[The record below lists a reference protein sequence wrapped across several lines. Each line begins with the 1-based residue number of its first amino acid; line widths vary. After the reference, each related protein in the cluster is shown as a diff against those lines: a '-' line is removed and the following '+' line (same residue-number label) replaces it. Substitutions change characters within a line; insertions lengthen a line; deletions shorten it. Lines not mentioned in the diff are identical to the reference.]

1 MGQVLNESLLNV
13 IAIEDAS
20 MGKLLFSN
28 KLAKLMIIL
37 ALVLFVSLPISRPF
51 EIVMAQSPDQ
61 SQNYTREFSWDYGGN
76 HWIWNLSIP
85 VSLYYAYK
93 AVPDSIRTQNGPAG
107 YDMMVTTKD
116 SYMQTLT
123 EKLNETANQLGYGP
137 VDKVNFV
144 LAFVQSIPYSS
155 DLNTTGFEEYPRFPI
170 EVLVDQTGD
179 CDCKADLFATLT
191 LSLGYGAVLINPP
204 DHLAVG
210 VLGDNLQ
217 GTYWTYQNQT
227 YYYAETTGIGFKVG
241 DLPDEFKGKS
251 AYVYPI
257 DENKQFVVNSQ
268 SGYTTAPDP
277 SISPYTENTPTPT
290 QNSGPTATVSPD
302 ITQPSIQ
309 PVQPISLNLIS
320 EYPILF
326 IAIVAAIVFSIVI
339 TVKTATNKQ
348 PKPEQ
353 IVYSEPSISPLENQN
368 ISENKPID
376 NTDANEATPK
386 FCIYCGESNKSFASY
401 CEKCGKK
408 IT

>member
-1 MGQVLNESLLNV
+1 MV
-13 IAIEDAS
+13 
-20 MGKLLFSN
+20 KLLLSG
-28 KLAKLMIIL
+28 KSAKLMTIL
-37 ALVLFVSLPISRPF
+37 ALVLFLSLPITRPF
-51 EIVMAQSPDQ
+51 ETAIAQSPDQ
-61 SQNYTREFSWDYGGN
+61 SQNYAREFSWDYGGN
-76 HWIWNLSIP
+76 HWIWNLSVP
-85 VSLYYAYK
+85 VSLYNAYK

-107 YDMMVTTKD
+107 YDMMVTTRD

-144 LAFVQSIPYSS
+144 LAFVQSISYSS
-155 DLNTTGFEEYPRFPI
+155 DLNTTGSEEYPRFPI

-191 LSLGYGAVLINPP
+191 LSLGYGAVFINPP

-227 YYYAETTGIGFKVG
+227 YYYAETTGVGFKVG

-257 DENKQFVVNSQ
+257 DENKQFVANSQ
-268 SGYTTAPDP
+268 SGYTIAPNP
-277 SISPYTENTPTPT
+277 SILPYTENTPTPAPT
-290 QNSGPTATVSPD
+290 KNSETIPSVSPD

-309 PVQPISLNLIS
+309 PVQQISLNLIS

-326 IAIVAAIVFSIVI
+326 IAIVAAIVLSIVI
-339 TVKTATNKQ
+339 TIKTATNKP
-348 PKPEQ
+348 PKSKK
-353 IVYSEPSISPLENQN
+353 IVYSEPSGFPLENQN
-368 ISENKPID
+368 ISENKSNY
-376 NTDANEATPK
+376 NTDPDEATSK
-386 FCIYCGESNKSFASY
+386 FCIYCGENNKSFALY

>member
-1 MGQVLNESLLNV
+1 MSNSLLSSKSV
-13 IAIEDAS
+13 RLIV
-20 MGKLLFSN
+20 
-28 KLAKLMIIL
+28 IL
-37 ALVLFVSLPISRPF
+37 ALVLFVSLPIIHPF
-51 EIVMAQSPDQ
+51 EVVSAQSQ
-61 SQNYTREFSWDYGGN
+61 EYTREFSWDYGGN

-85 VSLYYAYK
+85 VALYDAYK
-93 AVPDSIRTQNGPAG
+93 TVPDSERTRNGPAG

-116 SYMQTLT
+116 SYIQTLT

-144 LAFVQSIPYSS
+144 LAFVQSISYSS

-191 LSLGYGAVLINPP
+191 LGLGYGAVFINPP

-210 VLGDNLQ
+210 VLGNNLQ

-227 YYYAETTGIGFKVG
+227 YYYAETTGVGFKVG

-257 DENKQFVVNSQ
+257 DENNQFVVNSQ
-268 SGYTTAPDP
+268 SGFTIAPDP
-277 SISPYTENTPTPT
+277 SISPYNPNSTTTAAPT
-290 QNSGPTATVSPD
+290 QNSGTSPTTSPD
-302 ITQPSIQ
+302 ITQPTIQ

-320 EYPILF
+320 DYPILF
-326 IAIVAAIVFSIVI
+326 IVIVAAIVFSII
-339 TVKTATNKQ
+339 LTVKTATNKQ
-348 PKPEQ
+348 PKAKKMVSP
-353 IVYSEPSISPLENQN
+353 EPSVSQIGNQN
-368 ISENKPID
+368 ISEDEPPSNKDTIEE
-376 NTDANEATPK
+376 TTK

>member
-1 MGQVLNESLLNV
+1 MS
-13 IAIEDAS
+13 
-20 MGKLLFSN
+20 KLPLGS
-28 KLAKLMIIL
+28 KPAKFIIIL
-37 ALVLFVSLPISRPF
+37 ALVLFVSLPIIRPF
-51 EIVMAQSPDQ
+51 EAVKAQSPDQ

-85 VSLYYAYK
+85 VALYDAYK
-93 AVPDSIRTQNGPAG
+93 AVPDSERTKNGPAG

-137 VDKVNFV
+137 VDKVNFA
-144 LAFVQSIPYSS
+144 LAFVQSIAYSS
-155 DLNTTGFEEYPRFPI
+155 DLNSTGYEEYPRFPI

-191 LSLGYGAVLINPP
+191 LGLGYGAVFINPP

-210 VLGDNLQ
+210 VLGNNLQ
-217 GTYWTYQNQT
+217 GTYWTYQNQS
-227 YYYAETTGIGFKVG
+227 YYYAETTGVGFKVG

-257 DENKQFVVNSQ
+257 DENNQFVVNSQ
-268 SGYTTAPDP
+268 SAYMIAPNP
-277 SISPYTENTPTPT
+277 SISPYSPTPT
-290 QNSGPTATVSPD
+290 SHFSYITPPPTQNDGAAPTTSPD
-302 ITQPSIQ
+302 ITQPTIQ

-320 EYPILF
+320 DYPILF
-326 IAIVAAIVFSIVI
+326 IVIVSAIVFSIII

-348 PKPEQ
+348 PKSKKM
-353 IVYSEPSISPLENQN
+353 VSSEPSVAPVENQN
-368 ISENKPID
+368 ISEDKPLVNNDTIEE
-376 NTDANEATPK
+376 TTK
-386 FCIYCGESNKSFASY
+386 FCIYCGETNKSFALY

-408 IT
+408 IA